1 MFQEARDPLDNII
14 KTKEKV
20 FHGQIILGSATLGR
34 VELISF
40 LVDFSAV
47 FSAWVWLQ
55 KSFIVESLLGQVF
68 CGMHFGK
75 YCFILTFHF
84 PDEKTVG
91 ESG

>member
-47 FSAWVWLQ
+47 FSAWV
-55 KSFIVESLLGQVF
+55 
-68 CGMHFGK
+68 
-75 YCFILTFHF
+75 
-84 PDEKTVG
+84 
-91 ESG
+91 